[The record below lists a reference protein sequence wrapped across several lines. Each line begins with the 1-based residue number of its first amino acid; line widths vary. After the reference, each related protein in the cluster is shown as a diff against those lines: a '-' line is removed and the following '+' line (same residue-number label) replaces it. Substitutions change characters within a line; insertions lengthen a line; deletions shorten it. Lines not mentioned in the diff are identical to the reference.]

1 MRPVGPLAV
10 GLLLLCAGSQ
20 TVSPAT
26 ADASQRVTLQT
37 AFSPDRLGEPT
48 TIEFGFH
55 VLSTTA
61 GQVPSPV
68 TDVALD
74 LPAGL
79 GLATS
84 TLGLAQ
90 CQSATL
96 LERGLE
102 GCRANAHVGIGFA
115 LGEVA
120 VDGEILTETATVYA
134 LLGPSVGG
142 NEQILFYLN
151 ANEPVSAQLV
161 FPGQI
166 LPSLSPRFGGRL
178 DMTIPLVP
186 TWHSGPDVAVT
197 SFSSTLGPRGLIYFK
212 HVHGEIVP
220 FRPQGISVPPR
231 CPRGGFPFAASFAF
245 LDGTRAS
252 ASSSVACP
260 RLKSSTLS
268 GLSR

>member
-1 MRPVGPLAV
+1 MRPLGPLGA
-10 GLLLLCAGSQ
+10 GLLLICAS
-20 TVSPAT
+20 SPALRP
-26 ADASQRVTLQT
+26 ANAEASPRVTLQT
-37 AFSPDRLGEPT
+37 AFIPDRLGEPT

-55 VLSTTA
+55 VLSAAA

-68 TDVALD
+68 TDVTLD

-102 GCRANAHVGIGFA
+102 GCGANAHVGIGFA
-115 LGEVA
+115 LGQVA
-120 VDGEILTETATVYA
+120 VEGEILTETASVDA

-142 NEQILFYLN
+142 NEQILFYVN
-151 ANEPVSAQLV
+151 ANEPVSAQFV
-161 FPGQI
+161 FTGQI

-178 DMTIPLVP
+178 DTVIPLVP
-186 TWHSGPDVAVT
+186 TWHDGPYVGVT

-212 HVHGEIVP
+212 HVHGQIVP
-220 FRPQGISVPPR
+220 FRPKGISVPTR
-231 CPRGGFPFAASFAF
+231 CPRGGFPFAANFAF
-245 LDGTRAS
+245 LDGTNAS
-252 ASSSVACP
+252 AHASVACP
-260 RLKSSTLS
+260 GK
-268 GLSR
+268 

>member
-1 MRPVGPLAV
+1 MRLVVLLAA
-10 GLLLLCAGSQ
+10 GLLLLSTGSQ
-20 TVSPAT
+20 TLRPAT
-26 ADASQRVTLQT
+26 ADATQRVTLET
-37 AFSPDRLGEPT
+37 TFSPDRLGQPT

-74 LPAGL
+74 LPAGM

-102 GCRANAHVGIGFA
+102 GCRANAHVGVGFA
-115 LGEVA
+115 TGQVSIE
-120 VDGEILTETATVYA
+120 GEIVTETATVYA

-142 NEQILFYLN
+142 NEQILFYLD
-151 ANEPVSAQLV
+151 ANEPVSAQLI

-166 LPSLSPRFGGRL
+166 LPPLSPGFGGRL
-178 DMTIPLVP
+178 DTTIPLVP
-186 TWHSGPDVAVT
+186 TWHNGPDIAVT
-197 SFSSTLGPRGLIYFK
+197 SFSSTLGPRGLIYFR

-220 FRPQGISVPPR
+220 FRPRGISVPVR
-231 CPRGGFPFAASFAF
+231 CPRDGFPFAASFTF
-245 LDGTRAS
+245 LDGSHTS
-252 ASSSVACP
+252 AGSSVACP
-260 RLKSSTLS
+260 RVKSR
-268 GLSR
+268 SRMTR